1 MDLQLIPI
9 LIFMAVCLYAVA
21 LIIKDKDQWNHI
33 NQ

>member
-1 MDLQLIPI
+1 MDLQLLPI

-21 LIIKDKDQWNHI
+21 LIIKDKDKWNDI